1 MSRKNKLLVAA
12 FVLGCIVV
20 VAVAGIARVAATGNF
35 GNDKLICNGVKIGDV
50 DVGGLTKEE
59 ASGIIDDYI
68 KGLHERSV
76 TIQVAD
82 HRVETTFQELGFTAG
97 ANDYVD
103 QAFNI
108 GKKGNILQRLR
119 ELNKVEKNGKTYELE
134 YNLSQDAIREFVKKE
149 CSKYDVKAKNSKLK
163 LKNGKFRATKEC
175 DGHEVQVDK
184 TVEVIEQALTNY
196 DSEEPVSVDAVIET
210 TKPKYTKEM
219 VSKCQDL
226 LGSYAT
232 TYATSTAARA
242 TNVKTAAEYIDGTV
256 VYPGKTFSTIK
267 VIRDRTEENGYQ
279 SAAEYSSGK
288 VVEGIGGGVCQVS
301 TTLYNAVINAELEV
315 VERSPHSMVVGYVDV
330 SRDAAISGDY
340 KDFKFKN
347 NTDVPIYIA
356 ATADGSTL
364 SFRIYGQETRAEN
377 RTIEFESEIIET
389 IQPGKDVETVDE
401 TKPES
406 YRAVTQSAHVGY
418 KAKLWK
424 LVYIDGVQTEKVE
437 VNYSAYSA
445 EPQYVTV
452 GKKAK
457 ATPTP
462 KPKSKK
468 DKDAEASA
476 EPEESASAKPKNST
490 SAKPKATK
498 SAARETV
505 TPKPNATAKSSAGE
519 NGE

>member
-1 MSRKNKLLVAA
+1 MSRKNKLLAAA
-12 FVLGCIVV
+12 FALGCIVV
-20 VAVAGIARVAATGNF
+20 VAVAGIVRVAATGNF
-35 GNDKLICNGVKIGDV
+35 GNDRLICNGVKIGAV

-59 ASGIIDDYI
+59 AAGIIDDYV
-68 KGLHERSV
+68 KGLHEQSV
-76 TIQVAD
+76 IIQVAD
-82 HRVETTFQELGFTAG
+82 HEVETTFQELGFTAKE
-97 ANDYVD
+97 NDYVD

-108 GKKGNILQRLR
+108 GKKGNMLQRFR
-119 ELNKVEKNGKTYELE
+119 ELNKVEKDGKTYELE
-134 YNLSQDAIREFVKKE
+134 YNLSQDTLREFVKRE

-175 DGHEVQVDK
+175 VGHEVQVDK
-184 TVEVIEQALTNY
+184 TVEIIEQALKDY
-196 DSEEPVSVDAVIET
+196 DNEDPVSVEAVIET
-210 TKPKYTKEM
+210 TQPKYTKEM
-219 VSKCQDL
+219 VSKCKDL
-226 LGSYAT
+226 LGRYAT
-232 TYATSTAARA
+232 TYATSTSARA
-242 TNVKTAAEYIDGTV
+242 NNVKTAAEYIDGTV
-256 VYPGKTFSTIK
+256 LYPGKTFSTIK

-347 NTDVPIYIA
+347 NTDAPIYIA

-437 VNYSAYSA
+437 VNYSSYSA

-452 GKKAK
+452 GKKTK
-457 ATPTP
+457 STPTP
-462 KPKSKK
+462 KPKK
-468 DKDAEASA
+468 DKDAKTSA
-476 EPEESASAKPKNST
+476 EPEVRASAKPKNSA

-498 SAARETV
+498 PAVKETV
-505 TPKPNATAKSSAGE
+505 TPKPKATAKSSVGE
-519 NGE
+519 